1 MGYKTFLAF
10 LKEPFFQDQ
19 TLLAKLT
26 VEDKDSGVR
35 KEAVSKLTDQT
46 LLAKVA
52 VKDESFHVREAAI
65 SKLTDQNLLVKVALE
80 STDSA
85 VWETAVS
92 KLTNQALLVTL
103 ILEGKIWSVRKSAF
117 GRLSPIMLN
126 ELAKKASDPAIR
138 LAVDLKLGQRTS
150 VDMLTTAIH
159 RDTDLGDVLG
169 AIALLDQQ
177 KEATGIQSLVA
188 QACRQVIKNRI
199 VDRIP
204 ELKQLL
210 MLYGDWKVAE
220 DFLNSCL
227 TELAIAG
234 RDWADMHGWRV
245 CYK

>member
-1 MGYKTFLAF
+1 MGYKAF
-10 LKEPFFQDQ
+10 FANQKEPFFQDQ
-19 TLLAKLT
+19 TFLAKQT

-35 KEAVSKLTDQT
+35 KEAVSILTDQT

-52 VKDESFHVREAAI
+52 VKDKNFHVRKVAI
-65 SKLTDQNLLVKVALE
+65 SKLTDQNLLAKVALE

-85 VWETAVS
+85 VWGAAVS
-92 KLTNQALLVTL
+92 KLTDQALLVTL

-117 GRLSPIMLN
+117 GQLSPIMLN

-138 LAVDLKLGQRTS
+138 LAVDLKLGQRTIF
-150 VDMLTTAIH
+150 DMLATAIH

-169 AIALLDQQ
+169 AIALLDQE
-177 KEATGIQSLVA
+177 KEATSIQSLVA

-210 MLYGDWKVAE
+210 MIYGDWKVAE

-234 RDWADMHGWRV
+234 QDWADMHGWRV
-245 CYK
+245 YYK